1 VAVAR
6 QDWWEKFCQVINRLD
21 LISDERFKTNPV
33 RTKNH
38 KDLEEILSAI
48 TRTRTTS
55 EWVADMEKADI
66 ACGPVNT
73 VPQVAGDPHTL
84 AREMITQV
92 NHTQAGMLRVV
103 NSPIK
108 LSRTPVK
115 LERASPV
122 LGEHTEEVFMNLL
135 GLSKADIAKLRE
147 EKAI

>member
-1 VAVAR
+1 MSFLRSSTTRHGTAR
-6 QDWWEKFCQVINRLD
+6 WERRRSGFSHSAR
-21 LISDERFKTNPV
+21 E
-33 RTKNH
+33 
-38 KDLEEILSAI
+38 KD
-48 TRTRTTS
+48 
-55 EWVADMEKADI
+55 
-66 ACGPVNT
+66 GPVNT

-92 NHTQAGMLRVV
+92 KHTQAGMLRVV

>member
-1 VAVAR
+1 VAR
-6 QDWWEKFCQVINRLD
+6 QDWWEKFCNLINRSD
-21 LISDERFKTNPV
+21 LISDERFKTNPD

-38 KDLEEILSAI
+38 KDLEAILKGI

-73 VPQVAGDPHTL
+73 VPQVASDPHTL
-84 AREMITQV
+84 AREMIAQV
-92 NHTQAGMLRVV
+92 KHTQAGMLRVV

-108 LSRTPVK
+108 LSRTPVN

-122 LGEHTEEVFMNLL
+122 LGEHTEEVFGNLL
-135 GLSKADIAKLRE
+135 GLSREDLAKLKE